1 MKFKAEISRI
11 GAARANVGNAISYA
25 QTQDGFL
32 STVDSALRRM
42 SELAT
47 LANDQTKSSDDLSNY
62 NLEFAELKSFVKATA
77 AKETALKAAKVT
89 ADEKNPPGKRSS
101 KILKSV
107 TKPLSG
113 VAKALGKVLG
123 GLFD

>member
-1 MKFKAEISRI
+1 
-11 GAARANVGNAISYA
+11 
-25 QTQDGFL
+25 
-32 STVDSALRRM
+32 
-42 SELAT
+42 
-47 LANDQTKSSDDLSNY
+47 
-62 NLEFAELKSFVKATA
+62 LKS
-77 AKETALKAAKVT
+77 AKVT
-89 ADEKNPPGKRSS
+89 ADEKNPPAKTSS